1 MSEEFWGNIVD
12 IEVVSP
18 DDINSQK
25 FADTLNRNVYNLGK
39 MAKYRKMDG
48 VYWKTEDGRLTFR
61 DASEVPEIVNK
72 WDMVRRIPFF
82 IVGGIFLY
90 ILVAMVI
97 HAGKMLKKES
107 SC

>member
-1 MSEEFWGNIVD
+1 M
-12 IEVVSP
+12 VSP

-25 FADTLNRNVYNLGK
+25 FVDTLNRNVYDLGK

-61 DASEVPEIVNK
+61 DASEVPEIVDK

-82 IVGGIFLY
+82 IVGGIVLY